1 MTTIVED
8 AFASCEKVVIYGYK
22 NSKAE
27 EYAKEN
33 EIEFVEIKDDD
44 ETVVQT
50 EPPIPTQNIQAT
62 PTVEPSVQPDSTIP
76 QENTILTNT
85 KNKCQVKV
93 LSNATENPTVAYEK
107 CTNLKKITLKSK
119 VIPEGYPA
127 MQMVMPVGGF
137 LVLGFVI
144 AGSQHLMRKLENR
157 KKDKEAA
164 K

>member
-50 EPPIPTQNIQAT
+50 ETPIPTQNVQVT

-119 VIPEGYPA
+119 VLTTVEKNVLKGTNKK
-127 MQMVMPVGGF
+127 
-137 LVLGFVI
+137 LVIKVLKGKV
-144 AGSQHLMRKLENR
+144 SVYKKLFQGKGNTNVVV
-157 KKDKEAA
+157 K
-164 K
+164 